1 MLSLKAGGKEEG
13 EFQSRSQV
21 LCPTLGTRLGE
32 FKGEKRKEGF
42 YFTPRLTD

>member
-1 MLSLKAGGKEEG
+1 MLGLKAGGKEEG

-32 FKGEKRKEGF
+32 FKGEKGKEGESHSPF
-42 YFTPRLTD
+42 P